1 MYRIGEG
8 FDLHT
13 LAPDRPLIIGG
24 VTIPHEKGL
33 DGHSDADVLIHA
45 LIDALLG
52 ACGMG
57 DIGQQFP
64 DTDPQWKGASSR
76 ILLEKVS
83 ALVVEAGYSVVNMD
97 STVIA
102 QRPRLSGHIQ
112 DMRVILSSDL
122 GIPIDA
128 VNVKAKTS
136 EHVGSV
142 GREECIVATVSV
154 LLKKV

>member
-64 DTDPQWKGASSR
+64 DTDPQWEGASSR
-76 ILLEKVS
+76 ILLGKVS
-83 ALVVEAGYSVVNMD
+83 ALVAEAGYSVVNMD

-154 LLKKV
+154 LLKKT